1 MPGADGPAAL
11 HVELPDDA
19 PGAGGSLSPRT
30 VLALKAAAA
39 LLLVTAGVVLGVVLS
54 NPPTRKEVAGVRV
67 CRGAGHQAI
76 PCETSAPVGGG
87 GGDRPAV
94 HKGCSDAGMELVHD
108 PSSVFSDGGKLY
120 LYGSGSSGRPLN
132 SVVIN
137 LEDKSY
143 GCRPEGVTPPPPA
156 AWATAFQRWNP
167 TGE

>member
-1 MPGADGPAAL
+1 MPPADGPAAL

-19 PGAGGSLSPRT
+19 PRSGGSLSPRT

-39 LLLVTAGVVLGVVLS
+39 LLLVTAGVVLGVVLT

-67 CRGAGHQAI
+67 CRGAGYRAV
-76 PCETSAPVGGG
+76 PCETSAPAPPGG
-87 GGDRPAV
+87 GGDN
-94 HKGCSDAGMELVHD
+94 HKGCSDGGMELGVRD

-137 LEDKSY
+137 LEDRSY
-143 GCRPEGVTPPPPA
+143 GCRPEGGTPPPPP
-156 AWATAFQRWNP
+156 AWATAFQRWTP